1 MVIPGE
7 GGGHVVLRTL
17 ISVLR
22 WQGVQIGLD
31 MFMGSILGEVMLE
44 VHVIE
49 LTGLVQHLVVRFS
62 LRISRYLISR
72 YRESMFWIF
81 FWLLFKRD
89 RILSLDHATNDNREW
104 QQIPWMPNP
113 QRGGLWSTLTCILKW
128 RFLLTLVSTHK

>member
-31 MFMGSILGEVMLE
+31 MFMGSILGGVMLE

-72 YRESMFWIF
+72 YRESMF
-81 FWLLFKRD
+81 
-89 RILSLDHATNDNREW
+89 
-104 QQIPWMPNP
+104 
-113 QRGGLWSTLTCILKW
+113 
-128 RFLLTLVSTHK
+128 